1 MIKKQMM
8 IWALCLSLVLIQL
21 PAAAAAAA
29 AAPPGA
35 GKLTYETSFTGSG
48 TSLSGGE
55 VKQQYFS
62 VMDYWNVDSVKINLH
77 FQISQITKDQQSS
90 VTLSLN
96 GTPFYSFRPS
106 PGNNGEQILSIPA
119 PKGFLKE
126 DSNTLTLKA
135 DLKTAGDDNQVCYVD
150 NSPDNW
156 LHLFNT
162 SGIAVTYTSKALTGG
177 IRDFSERF
185 SGIDTVRSNKS
196 LMTVPENASSAELES
211 ATYALSGFAKGNA
224 LTDKTI
230 GMLPY
235 REDSVQDKNAVVL
248 VAMYDHVPGELKQL
262 LSGTED
268 LATHA
273 LIQLVN
279 KDTRPTLVVTSKD
292 ESLLIKAGR
301 MAASTGL
308 MSQMNSDLKVIDDA
322 TEVNEPAY
330 VISSDVTLTET
341 GDKLSGPNHREQMYF
356 VSLPSNRSIADS
368 GKISLDF
375 RYAENLDFARSLVTV
390 SINDTPIGSK
400 KLTKELA
407 NGDTLTLTVPQ
418 NLGVSGNFS
427 VKVAFDLEMQSAVCT
442 PNTEQMPWAYIGKES
457 LLHLNT
463 KDRTDLLFN
472 NYPYPFLRDGIYN
485 HVAVVLPQE
494 MDDYTYQSLANVF
507 NLLGQY
513 TSGNTGD
520 VHYYTDE
527 VSPDNL
533 QNNNI
538 VAIGS
543 YKNNKVIRDNNGK
556 LYFRYSKD
564 GATLVS
570 NEKMSIEEQYGA
582 EVGTLQLIESPYE
595 SGRGLMAVTAVNS
608 RDYYLASKL
617 IASEK
622 DKWKVYGDGVVAD
635 KDGNVSAYRFKTV
648 TGAEPDSAIS
658 QIVERSD
665 VLGFVIAV
673 VLVVALVLVALLLL
687 LRKHMKKR
695 GDKHET

>member
-29 AAPPGA
+29 LPGA
-35 GKLTYETSFTGSG
+35 GKLTYETSFTGSD

-55 VKQQYFS
+55 AQQQYFS
-62 VMDYWNVDSVKINLH
+62 VMDYWNVDSVTINLH

-106 PGNNGEQILSIPA
+106 PDNNGEQMLSIPA

-126 DSNTLTLKA
+126 DSNTLTLQG

-150 NSPDNW
+150 NSSDNW
-156 LHLFNT
+156 LHFFNT

-185 SGIDTVRSNKS
+185 SGIDTVKSNKS
-196 LMTVPENASSAELES
+196 LMTVPVNASSAELES
-211 ATYALSGFAKGNA
+211 ATYALSGFAKGNT

-268 LATHA
+268 LTTHA

-308 MSQMNSDLKVIDDA
+308 MSQMNRDLKVIDDA
-322 TEVNEPAY
+322 TEVNEPAS

-341 GDKLSGPNHREQMYF
+341 GDKLSGPNHREQTYF

-418 NLGVSGNFS
+418 NLGISGNFS

-520 VHYYTDE
+520 IHYYTDE
-527 VSPDNL
+527 VSADNL
-533 QNNNI
+533 KNNNI
-538 VAIGS
+538 LAIGS
-543 YKNNKVIRDNNGK
+543 YKNNKVIRDSNDK

-570 NEKMSIEEQYGA
+570 NEKMSLEEQYGA
-582 EVGTLQLIESPYE
+582 AIGTLQLVDSPYE

-608 RDYYLASKL
+608 GDYYLASKL

-648 TGAEPDSAIS
+648 TGAKSDSAIS

-673 VLVVALVLVALLLL
+673 VLVVALVIVALLLL

>member
-29 AAPPGA
+29 PPGA
-35 GKLTYETSFTGSG
+35 GKLTYETSFTGTD

-55 VKQQYFS
+55 VQQQYFS
-62 VMDYWNVDSVKINLH
+62 VMDYWNVNSVKINLH
-77 FQISQITKDQQSS
+77 FQVSQITKDQQSS
-90 VTLSLN
+90 ITLSLN

-106 PGNNGEQILSIPA
+106 PSNNGEQILSIPA
-119 PKGFLKE
+119 PKAFLKE
-126 DSNTLTLKA
+126 DSNTLTLQG
-135 DLKTAGDDNQVCYVD
+135 DLKTAGDNNQVCYVD

-156 LHLFNT
+156 LHFFNT

-185 SGIDTVRSNKS
+185 SGIDTVKSNKS

-211 ATYALSGFAKGNA
+211 ATYALSGFAKENA

-279 KDTRPTLVVTSKD
+279 KDTLPTLVVTSKD
-292 ESLLIKAGR
+292 ENLLIKAGR

-330 VISSDVTLTET
+330 VISSDVALTET
-341 GDKLSGPNHREQMYF
+341 GDKLSGPNHREQTYF

-418 NLGVSGNFS
+418 NLGISGNFS

-520 VHYYTDE
+520 IHYYTDE
-527 VSPDNL
+527 VSADNL
-533 QNNNI
+533 KNNNI
-538 VAIGS
+538 LAIGS
-543 YKNNKVIRDNNGK
+543 YKNNKVIRDSNDK

-582 EVGTLQLIESPYE
+582 EIGTLQLVDSPYE

-608 RDYYLASKL
+608 GDYYLASKL

-635 KDGNVSAYRFKTV
+635 KDGNVSAYRFKKV
-648 TGAEPDSAIS
+648 TGAEPDSALS

-695 GDKHET
+695 GDRHET

>member
-1 MIKKQMM
+1 MIKKQML
-8 IWALCLSLVLIQL
+8 IWTLCLFLVLIQL
-21 PAAAAAAA
+21 PAASAAAL
-29 AAPPGA
+29 PEA

-55 VKQQYFS
+55 AQQQYFT
-62 VMDYWNVDSVKINLH
+62 VMDYWNVDNVMINLH

-96 GTPFYSFRPS
+96 GIPFYSFRPS
-106 PGNNGEQILSIPA
+106 LDNNGEQVLSIPA
-119 PKGFLKE
+119 PKGFLKK
-126 DSNTLTLKA
+126 DSNTLTLQG

-150 NSPDNW
+150 NTPDNW
-156 LHLFNT
+156 LHFFNT

-177 IRDFSERF
+177 ISDFSERF
-185 SGIDTVRSNKS
+185 SGIDNVKSNKS
-196 LMTVPENASSAELES
+196 LMTVPEKASSSELES

-308 MSQMNSDLKVIDDA
+308 MSQITSDLKVIDDS

-341 GDKLSGPNHREQMYF
+341 GDTLSGPNHREQTYF

-375 RYAENLDFARSLVTV
+375 RYAENLDFTRSLVTV

-418 NLGVSGNFS
+418 NLGISGNFS
-427 VKVAFDLEMQSAVCT
+427 VKVAFDLEMQSAICT

-485 HVAVVLPQE
+485 HVAVVLPEE

-527 VSPDNL
+527 VSADNL
-533 QNNNI
+533 KNNNI
-538 VAIGS
+538 IAIGS
-543 YKNNKVIRDNNGK
+543 YKNNKVIRDNNDK

-570 NEKMSIEEQYGA
+570 NEKMSIEAQYGA
-582 EVGTLQLIESPYE
+582 EIGTLQLVESPYE
-595 SGRGLMAVTAVNS
+595 SGRGLMAVTAVNAG
-608 RDYYLASKL
+608 DYYLASKL

-648 TGAEPDSAIS
+648 TGAKADSAIA

-665 VLGFVIAV
+665 VLSFVIAV
-673 VLVVALVLVALLLL
+673 VLVVALVIVALLLL